1 MLALA
6 HGRRVG
12 ASTRMNIKNIVFS
25 GFIFVASIMLGLGAL
40 EVMLRVKNASM
51 KNYDVEMWRYSKE
64 LKTRSDN
71 HSLGHLHLKNR
82 SAILQGVNIRTNE
95 WGLRGPP
102 LGPRDPAKRRVLF
115 LGSSITLGWGVP
127 EEETVSARV
136 EQALKARGEN
146 VEVLNGGIGNY
157 NSERYVERFFVEL
170 KELQPSDVVVQYFL
184 RDAEDLGPGR
194 DNFIL
199 RNSELAAVTWIAASQ
214 LIGRTG
220 EASLIEHYRAVYQED
235 QPGYHKMLVA
245 LKKLADYAK
254 ANNIRIYMTMVPDVH
269 NLKQYPFGFIHDR
282 MQKIAADMGY
292 TYVDLLG
299 ALGSLTPE
307 EIWAMPGD
315 PHPNSLG
322 HKLMAD
328 AITPVLARADL
339 AHRSRRLAGGKKTNG
354 LQRRCLLCIFRLSTS
369 CCISLSRRA
378 FASISSSSAARSS
391 MPGGA
396 SATCGC
402 RSC

>member
-1 MLALA
+1 MPCE
-6 HGRRVG
+6 GVN
-12 ASTRMNIKNIVFS
+12 TRMNIKNIVFS
-25 GFIFVASIMLGLGAL
+25 GLIFVVAILVGLGAL
-40 EVMLRVKNASM
+40 EAMLRVKNASM
-51 KNYDVEMWRYSKE
+51 KNYDIEMWRYSKE

-71 HSLGHLHLKNR
+71 PSLGHVHLKNR
-82 SAILQGVNIRTNE
+82 SALLQSVNIRTNE
-95 WGLRGPP
+95 WGLRGAP
-102 LGPRDPAKRRVLF
+102 LGPRDPAKRRILF

-127 EEETVSARV
+127 EEETVSQRV

-170 KELQPSDVVVQYFL
+170 KDLQPSDIVVQYFL

-199 RNSELAAVTWIAASQ
+199 RNSELAATTWMAASQ
-214 LIGRTG
+214 LIERTG
-220 EASLIEHYRAVYQED
+220 EASLIDHYRAVYQED
-235 QPGYHKMLVA
+235 QPGYRKMLSS

-254 ANNIRIYMTMVPDVH
+254 ANNIHVYMTMVPDVH
-269 NLKQYPFGFIHDR
+269 NLKQYPFGFIHER

-299 ALGSLTPE
+299 SLGSLTPE
-307 EIWAMPGD
+307 QIWAMPGD

-328 AITPVLARADL
+328 AITPVLARAD
-339 AHRSRRLAGGKKTNG
+339 
-354 LQRRCLLCIFRLSTS
+354 I
-369 CCISLSRRA
+369 
-378 FASISSSSAARSS
+378 ARSQ
-391 MPGGA
+391 
-396 SATCGC
+396 
-402 RSC
+402 